1 MTPIKSKKL
10 FSYIN
15 PFEDKLPG
23 FNTVLNKEAI
33 KSFLVRGDIYHQDV
47 DDDFDNQYRK
57 IAYLVAN
64 SDNLFVKLNIPTN
77 EQDLNAILIEEN
89 DNISAFVAL
98 AYLNPEYIQADLS
111 GSKKFAKT
119 FFGITSKDD
128 FLFEKEA
135 ISINNTSENVEWI
148 INENL
153 LNESWHDKE
162 FIYKIL
168 THENIVDNYKLI
180 PEEFWH
186 DKKFMDKILSK
197 CNRFKKEEEIIFTT
211 LLKHHKYNPIFID
224 YCLNAYDSFSLFYS
238 YYFKDYLTMKEEDKN
253 NPIVTL
259 LESHFTKDKL
269 YSWISNSSN
278 ESIVSSVF
286 PTNLLQSKEFVIE
299 WFKSHLKNTYNSFNP
314 VFTNYYHHNNKPL
327 PWINEQSKEWK
338 LDLFNQMTDLYLNK
352 NGSFRHDKGYF
363 DSSFDFLL
371 VDSLESSKDLLSLI
385 QDNNYSHQKT
395 KLYIH
400 SFFSNKVN
408 HQIPIEETFVDF
420 IINKFPEFFNKLP
433 EQFFTLENIKKT
445 LPFHD
450 ISGCLSIEQIKEFN
464 DRDLNV
470 MIANSNRQDILFSAF
485 SPSQLKDEEII
496 KPMILKNN
504 YYLQKNKTLIK
515 FIESSPSL
523 LKTIINSGNIER
535 FNISKDIFK
544 NNLELSTYLVGIA
557 FNKDIINNNSF
568 YKTTTSLALEL
579 ANPAVFS
586 NLNCLKEI
594 ITLSEGNYLKHA
606 PHLFKNR
613 AFTKMVFEL
622 FDEHKIHEVENLP
635 KYVRLVL
642 DSYHIKNNYSKFFN
656 SYQLQNNLNNKL
668 EENTSHKVKKHK
680 I

>member
-186 DKKFMDKILSK
+186 DKEFMDKILSK
-197 CNRFKKEEEIIFTT
+197 CNRFKKDEEIIFNT
-211 LLKHHKYNPIFID
+211 LLNHHKYNPVFID
-224 YCLNAYDSFSLFYS
+224 YCLNAYDSFSIFS
-238 YYFKDYLTMKEEDKN
+238 NHYFKDYQKLKEKN
-253 NPIVTL
+253 PNDPIVL
-259 LESHFTKDKL
+259 HLNSHFTKDKL
-269 YSWISNSSN
+269 YSWMSNSHSS
-278 ESIVSSVF
+278 SIVSSVF
-286 PTNLLQSKEFVIE
+286 PSEILYTKESVLS
-299 WFKSHLKNTYNSFNP
+299 WFKAKLKTAFYIFNP
-314 VFTNYYHHNNKPL
+314 VFLDDYNNNKPL
-327 PWINEQSKEWK
+327 AWINEQTNEWK
-338 LDLFNQMTDLYLNK
+338 LELFSDLVDLFMNK
-352 NGSFRHDKGYF
+352 NGSFRHDTNYF
-363 DSSFDFLL
+363 DRSLDFLL
-371 VDSLESSKDLLSLI
+371 INSLQSSEELMTMFKEK
-385 QDNNYSHQKT
+385 NFSHQK
-395 KLYIH
+395 KELYIH
-400 SFFSNKVN
+400 TFFNT
-408 HQIPIEETFVDF
+408 QIKHKIPVENTFVDL
-420 IINKFPEFFNKLP
+420 IINHFPKFFEKLP
-433 EQFFTLENIKKT
+433 EKYHTLENFKKI
-445 LPFHD
+445 LPYHD
-450 ISGCLSIEQIKEFN
+450 ISSCITLEKIIEFN
-464 DRDLNV
+464 DRDLN
-470 MIANSNRQDILFSAF
+470 ILLSQSGRQDILFSAF
-485 SPSQLKDEEII
+485 TASQLKDEEII

-635 KYVRLVL
+635 KDVRLVL